1 MLVKCAILEC
11 LDWKHCIASAF
22 NYLSFQDSELM
33 KKGHELYDKL
43 QSQLPDDV
51 ILEDRLHLSI
61 GRRLRY
67 IELLGY
73 PITIVLGKKVRIH
86 ESIYLLVK
94 VM

>member
-1 MLVKCAILEC
+1 
-11 LDWKHCIASAF
+11 
-22 NYLSFQDSELM
+22 M

-61 GRRLRY
+61 GKRLRH

-73 PITIVLGKKVRIH
+73 PITIVLGKKVHTH
-86 ESIYLLVK
+86 ESLYLLAL
-94 VM
+94 

>member
-1 MLVKCAILEC
+1 
-11 LDWKHCIASAF
+11 
-22 NYLSFQDSELM
+22 M

-61 GRRLRY
+61 GKRLRH

-73 PITIVLGKKVRIH
+73 PITIVFDKKVHTRKYLPV
-86 ESIYLLVK
+86 SIIIVIIIIII
-94 VM
+94 MPRWAEP